1 MKGIK
6 QAFKLTFILL
16 LLLNTFLPL
25 LAKSSNQNNNVYL
38 IVYGKLECEACV
50 EAKEVL
56 DKLGVRYEFR
66 DLGNESYLIEF
77 GKIITLLNITG
88 YIPLILYVNG
98 SRVYA
103 VTCGISDEETIK
115 TIVSGEVAYVV
126 YTPLESYMVHPRILD
141 KVAEIAGIVTSTSTT
156 VSPEKSISNA
166 PFTTNNILYYA
177 TVLALSDSI
186 NPCTMYLYVLLLI
199 AASIAFLSTK
209 NSARYL
215 GVIKIG
221 LSFIVAII
229 VGYMLLGLGLLTLM
243 SHVPRYILPLVGIF
257 FGIWIILSAI
267 IGRERIILKGK
278 LVGILPKSAKNMLL
292 SFGLG
297 LLASFMLLPC
307 SAGPYIVFLG
317 LLTPGNWLLSFI
329 LLLYYNLVFVSP
341 LVLILVLIVLGVS
354 RRTIRDFIIR
364 NHRWLSIIAG
374 ILLVIISLF
383 LLFK

>member
-341 LVLILVLIVLGVS
+341 LVLILVLIILGVS
-354 RRTIRDFIIR
+354 RKTIRDFIMR

-374 ILLVIISLF
+374 ILLVIISLL

>member
-374 ILLVIISLF
+374 VLLVIISLF